1 MAFFSSEFECKLDA
15 KGRLMLP
22 ARLKAGLPESAGNEL
37 ILRRGFE
44 PCLVLYPFGEYKK
57 IYGKIASLSEF
68 NEEYRNLQR
77 NFFRGNVQLELDNNG
92 RILIPKGMLSYAGI
106 DREAMLVGM
115 GNRIEIWEPQ
125 RYEEFLIQDPGEF
138 SKLAE
143 KYLAE

>member
-1 MAFFSSEFECKLDA
+1 MAFFTSEYECKLDA

-22 ARLKAGLPESAGNEL
+22 ARLKQGLPESSGGEL

-44 PCLVLYPFGEYKK
+44 PCLVLYPFAEYKK

-68 NEEYRNLQR
+68 NEEYRKLQR
-77 NFFRGNVQLELDNNG
+77 NFFRGNVQLELDTNG
-92 RILIPKGMLSYAGI
+92 RILIPKNMMGYAGLEK
-106 DREAMLVGM
+106 EATVVGM
-115 GNRIEIWEPQ
+115 GNRIEIWDPQ

-143 KYLAE
+143 KYLTE